1 MKKAI
6 IIDKDSK
13 ASRLIRDSKD
23 KKSQRNNESIKI
35 GRDQEILRAERNMKR
50 SRKIEKEAENLNKK
64 ENIGK
69 DHMIP
74 IHSQMWKD
82 KDQNLL
88 QSQEN

>member
-1 MKKAI
+1 MKDQNTKNMKKTI

-35 GRDQEILRAERNMKR
+35 GRDQEILRTERNMKKV
-50 SRKIEKEAENLNKK
+50 RKIEKEAENLNKK

-69 DHMIP
+69 DHMIQ
-74 IHSQMWKD
+74 IHSQM
-82 KDQNLL
+82 
-88 QSQEN
+88 